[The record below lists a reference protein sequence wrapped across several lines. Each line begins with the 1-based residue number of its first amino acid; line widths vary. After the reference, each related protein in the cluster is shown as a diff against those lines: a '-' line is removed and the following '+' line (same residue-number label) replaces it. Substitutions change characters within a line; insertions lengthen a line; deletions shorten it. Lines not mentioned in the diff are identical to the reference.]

1 MTKMNTGLRNLKK
14 KQTIIIKMPSPKWMV
29 LTYQLL
35 ATNLSLATPLY
46 SHAFTLYC
54 IVLAIVFFLKCLR
67 FVWTSLRVQHTSV
80 GIFVPGIRPALIL
93 MFCTLC
99 STLQSAAQQKIQ
111 QSQLLPS
118 NAIQIWT
125 SDELSPMYTKQTK
138 RQKRKTL
145 QDLYYLQ
152 HDLRIANLKKR

>member
-1 MTKMNTGLRNLKK
+1 
-14 KQTIIIKMPSPKWMV
+14 
-29 LTYQLL
+29 
-35 ATNLSLATPLY
+35 
-46 SHAFTLYC
+46 
-54 IVLAIVFFLKCLR
+54 
-67 FVWTSLRVQHTSV
+67 
-80 GIFVPGIRPALIL
+80 

-99 STLQSAAQQKIQ
+99 STRQSAAQQKIQ